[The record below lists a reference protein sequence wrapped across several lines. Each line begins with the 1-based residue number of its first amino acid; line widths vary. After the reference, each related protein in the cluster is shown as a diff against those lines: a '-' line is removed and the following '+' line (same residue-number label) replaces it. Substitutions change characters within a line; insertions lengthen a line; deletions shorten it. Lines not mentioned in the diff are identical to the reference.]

1 MKLATFRD
9 GTRDGALAVVGRDL
23 SKAVMAEAAVAGL
36 RTLQQLM
43 DDWPSTSLKIER
55 IYAELNEVVDGRRAA
70 PFTLVDF
77 DATRCA
83 APLPRAYQWADGSA
97 YVNHVEL
104 VRRARG
110 AQMPT
115 SFWTDPLI
123 YQGGSDTFLGPHD
136 PIPVADAAW
145 GIDLEGE
152 VAVITDDVPMGVA
165 AEEAAERIRLLM
177 LANDVSLRNLIPSEL
192 GKGFGFFHGKPSTAF
207 SPVAVTPDELGPAW
221 SGGKVHLPLLASI
234 NGKLLGRPNAGV
246 DMTFSFPQLIAHA
259 AKTRRLGAGSIIGSG
274 TISNKLA
281 GGPGKPIEQGG
292 AGYTCL
298 AELRTTETLAE
309 GNPRTPFLAFG
320 DRVRIEMWDE
330 AGRSIFGAIDQEVVK
345 YTH

>member
-1 MKLATFRD
+1 MLA
-9 GTRDGALAVVGRDL
+9 
-23 SKAVMAEAAVAGL
+23 
-36 RTLQQLM
+36 
-43 DDWPSTSLKIER
+43 
-55 IYAELNEVVDGRRAA
+55 
-70 PFTLVDF
+70 
-77 DATRCA
+77 
-83 APLPRAYQWADGSA
+83 
-97 YVNHVEL
+97 
-104 VRRARG
+104 
-110 AQMPT
+110 
-115 SFWTDPLI
+115 SFWTDPLM

-145 GIDLEGE
+145 GVDLEGE
-152 VAVITDDVPMGVA
+152 VAVITDDVAMGA
-165 AEEAAERIRLLM
+165 SAEEAADRICLLM

-192 GKGFGFFHGKPSTAF
+192 AKGFGFFHGKPSTAF

-221 SGGKVHLPLLASI
+221 SGGKVHLPLLAAI

-274 TISNKLA
+274 TISNQLA

-298 AELRTTETLAE
+298 AELRTTEALSE
-309 GNPRTPFLAFG
+309 GKPRTPFLTFG

-330 AGRSIFGAIDQEVVK
+330 AGHSIFGAIDQEVVK
-345 YTH
+345 YTK